1 MSAPTVVAD
10 EPQGTITIEVPEH
23 VLKKMRNQIFQAVD
37 VRNVRGLSQFFGL
50 GEEKPFNVP
59 GRDVLASRCR
69 KNALFFSANYAI
81 SAALVG
87 VVTIL
92 LNPFFLF
99 VLICLGGFWLYM
111 TSATANE
118 TPENPTKIMGRTVTP
133 DQRKLGMLGAALSP
147 CRMRFC
153 VTALLFARKT
163 SWAFCLV
170 TLTRL
175 RTLCN
180 RDMGNKSDWSFYL
193 GLHKLIWNRAK
204 MRFTIGGMRPSTR
217 QQLGWRS
224 FVKLA

>member
-118 TPENPTKIMGRTVTP
+118 TPENPTKIMGRNVTP
-133 DQRKLGMLGAALSP
+133 DQRKLGMLGVSAAVVVIFGGSIL
-147 CRMRFC
+147 
-153 VTALLFARKT
+153 
-163 SWAFCLV
+163 
-170 TLTRL
+170 
-175 RTLCN
+175 
-180 RDMGNKSDWSFYL
+180 
-193 GLHKLIWNRAK
+193 
-204 MRFTIGGMRPSTR
+204 FTICSASGALAMSHAILRDCATICEEDE
-217 QQLGWRS
+217 LGFLS
-224 FVKLA
+224 GDADQIADTV